1 MVIRPFRREALV
13 APGEEKGMRLDNCS
27 VEGFAVTHL
36 GTAGKAPPR
45 WLPMSQRARPG
56 GISAQNP

>member
-27 VEGFAVTHL
+27 VEGFAVTHP
-36 GTAGKAPPR
+36 GTAGKAPPDGCR
-45 WLPMSQRARPG
+45 CHSEAGRVA
-56 GISAQNP
+56 